1 MKLVFLGTPD
11 FAVPSL
17 ERIIASKHEILA
29 VVTQPDKPVGRK
41 NVLTPSPV
49 KVCALKHG
57 LKVLQY
63 NKIRTEGVGDLKN
76 LAPDIMVTCAF
87 GQILSQEIIDIAP
100 RGIINVHASLL
111 PKYRGAA
118 PIQYSVINGDTE
130 TGVTIMQTEAGID
143 TGDILSVEKTP
154 IDPDETAGELFERL
168 SELGAKL
175 IVETLDKIEAGK
187 ITPVKQD
194 ETKATHV
201 KMLTRE
207 TGKIDWTK
215 SAKDIKNL
223 VRGTNPW
230 PAAHT
235 FLNGKTLKIFVVNTL
250 DGDFDGQIGEVLRAD
265 KKLVVKCGQGAVEIL
280 EIQSDGGKR
289 MSATAFDAG
298 RKILKGDILK

>member
-1 MKLVFLGTPD
+1 
-11 FAVPSL
+11 
-17 ERIIASKHEILA
+17 
-29 VVTQPDKPVGRK
+29 
-41 NVLTPSPV
+41 
-49 KVCALKHG
+49 
-57 LKVLQY
+57 
-63 NKIRTEGVGDLKN
+63 
-76 LAPDIMVTCAF
+76 
-87 GQILSQEIIDIAP
+87 
-100 RGIINVHASLL
+100 
-111 PKYRGAA
+111 
-118 PIQYSVINGDTE
+118 
-130 TGVTIMQTEAGID
+130 MQTEAGID

-154 IDPDETAGELFERL
+154 IYPDETAGELFERL

-235 FLNGKTLKIFVVNTL
+235 FLNGKTLKIFVVDAL
-250 DGDFDGQIGEVLRAD
+250 DGDFDGRIGEVLRAD
-265 KKLVVKCGQGAVEIL
+265 KKLVVKCGQGAVEIF
-280 EIQSDGGKR
+280 EIQSEGGKR